1 MFCMLLFCVLL
12 TVCIQGAEGGD
23 VVKEGEEKKSRRK
36 TKSAAGLDVGKPS
49 SNRLDNLSLKV
60 SSMHMH
66 HSIC

>member
-1 MFCMLLFCVLL
+1 MGSQLCTGRWV
-12 TVCIQGAEGGD
+12 GER
-23 VVKEGEEKKSRRK
+23 VKEGEGKKSRRK

-60 SSMHMH
+60 SSGMHIH